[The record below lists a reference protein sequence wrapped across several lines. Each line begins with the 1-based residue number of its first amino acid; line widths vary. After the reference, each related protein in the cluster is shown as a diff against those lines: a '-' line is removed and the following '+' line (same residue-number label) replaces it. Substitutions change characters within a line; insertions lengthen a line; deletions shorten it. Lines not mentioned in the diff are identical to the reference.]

1 MKDVLLRCVTTT
13 TSMLYEKTTTTLAKH
28 PGSCSDVTQQN
39 VTVHEVYLRV
49 NTYTPTSLLLFAKFF
64 SPIFFQITIP
74 CPRLKLHRY
83 IKTKLNSIYIHIM

>member
-49 NTYTPTSLLLFAKFF
+49 NIYTPTSLTFAVRQ
-64 SPIFFQITIP
+64 IFFANIFSDYYTV
-74 CPRLKLHRY
+74 
-83 IKTKLNSIYIHIM
+83 S